1 MKKSLIIILLISVIL
16 IMTMTYVY
24 AANTT
29 VTLEGTTNVT
39 PGSTGTITVK
49 VSSSDTIGVVSGVI
63 TTDSNITIES
73 ENDVVG
79 LNGWSV
85 TYNSQDGKFNAYKA
99 KGATSEEIIKITYKA
114 VDSEGTGSINVNQ
127 LQVVNVDYDEEELSD
142 ITKSITIKNQITD
155 DPTNDPTDNPAD
167 DPANKPADD
176 PTDNPTDDPANNPT
190 DNTDKTNTGT
200 SKDNSSLSTS
210 TTATKTL
217 PYAGMVQKVVL
228 PMSVILLG
236 IVGVG
241 TYFGYRKYRG
251 IK

>member
-16 IMTMTYVY
+16 TMTMTYVY

-39 PGSTGTITVK
+39 PGSTGTITIK
-49 VSSSDTIGVVSGVI
+49 ISSSDTIGVVSGVI

-73 ENDVVG
+73 EDDVVG
-79 LNGWSV
+79 LNGWTV

-114 VDSEGTGSINVNQ
+114 VDLEGTGSITVNQ
-127 LQVVNVDYDEEELSD
+127 LQVVNVDYDEEELND

-155 DPTNDPTDNPAD
+155 NPAD
-167 DPANKPADD
+167 DPADDPENKPAD
-176 PTDNPTDDPANNPT
+176 NPSDKPVN
-190 DNTDKTNTGT
+190 NTDKENTGT
-200 SKDNSSLSTS
+200 SKNNSSLSTS
-210 TTATKTL
+210 TTETKTL
-217 PYAGMVQKVVL
+217 PYAGVMTKVVL
-228 PMSVILLG
+228 PISLILLG

-241 TYFGYRKYRG
+241 TYLEYRKYRG

>member
-1 MKKSLIIILLISVIL
+1 MKKSLIIVLLISVIL
-16 IMTMTYVY
+16 TMTMTYVY

-39 PGSTGTITVK
+39 PGSTGTITIK
-49 VSSSDTIGVVSGVI
+49 VSSSDAIGVVSGVI
-63 TTDSNITIES
+63 ATDSNITIES
-73 ENDVVG
+73 EDDVVG
-79 LNGWSV
+79 LNGWTV

-114 VDSEGTGSINVNQ
+114 VDSEGAGSITVSK
-127 LQVVNVDYDEEELSD
+127 LQVTNINYDEEELSD
-142 ITKSITIKNQITD
+142 ITKSITIKNQTVDDPTD
-155 DPTNDPTDNPAD
+155 DPVDDPADNPAD
-167 DPANKPADD
+167 DPTDD
-176 PTDNPTDDPANNPT
+176 PTDDPADNPT
-190 DNTDKTNTGT
+190 DNTNKPNNGT
-200 SKDNSSLSTS
+200 SNKNSSTSTS

-217 PYAGMVQKVVL
+217 PYAGVVQKVVL